1 MVGYNPPG
9 TFPFAINSAQ
19 TVSSLLTIIYG
30 HRISLKIRISS
41 CMFLIAAILMSLP
54 IATTELKDTSGYW
67 TDISLLFVLGLF
79 TGAAQASI
87 FSIGG
92 VMPNK
97 YLSAIIVGN
106 SYCAILINVIQGIF
120 LLTFSDLFENTL
132 IYYIIASVI
141 LIVTGLLNCK
151 FQELEFVR
159 YWLIKANN
167 RSATGDNAPENAYNL
182 RKDSVNTMDSN
193 SN

>member
-1 MVGYNPPG
+1 
-9 TFPFAINSAQ
+9 
-19 TVSSLLTIIYG
+19 
-30 HRISLKIRISS
+30 
-41 CMFLIAAILMSLP
+41 
-54 IATTELKDTSGYW
+54 
-67 TDISLLFVLGLF
+67 
-79 TGAAQASI
+79 
-87 FSIGG
+87 
-92 VMPNK
+92 MPNK